1 VHTATDTTT
10 QPTHRDLALL
20 RAVAAGKCELV
31 NDCGP
36 VLIVDGR
43 CCCDQLLARRLT
55 QTGLIDP
62 PSGPDRAPARLT
74 DAGEALLVAA

>member
-1 VHTATDTTT
+1 M
-10 QPTHRDLALL
+10 P

-31 NDCGP
+31 NDRGP
-36 VLIVDGR
+36 VRIVDGR

-55 QTGLIDP
+55 QAGLIDP
-62 PSGPDRAPARLT
+62 LAGPDRAPARLT